1 MCQYLGLIDH
11 SNSWCNIISE
21 RPRHRQTRNVLLL
34 NPNSKRTNLLS
45 IFICIWKNP
54 PTVHLNSDCL
64 SFIISFVVS
73 RKFFKSPWLICRT
86 WFGINNSSTISQI
99 RAVKNVLFDIEQ
111 ACCGSWKH
119 DVDFG
124 LKEVFGCFLEG
135 FLETEFHCVFFAF
148 SVFQKVKLDIFGQN
162 LFYEFGNIVPVDSMP
177 IANAEN
183 LDSMGQSLV
192 DNIDILV
199 YFDILP
205 VRTCLCS
212 HWNGQFALAQMFRR
226 ILSFSAI
233 RTQIIFYFV
242 EKWQTWI
249 TELRLSSFF
258 R

>member
-177 IANAEN
+177 IANPE
-183 LDSMGQSLV
+183 Q
-192 DNIDILV
+192 
-199 YFDILP
+199 ILP
-205 VRTCLCS
+205 IFHEVFNRNVGILIDLVLFLGAVACTGGNCKFGYDIIIWFFFTCL
-212 HWNGQFALAQMFRR
+212 
-226 ILSFSAI
+226 
-233 RTQIIFYFV
+233 
-242 EKWQTWI
+242 
-249 TELRLSSFF
+249 
-258 R
+258 